1 MLDCFS
7 ICGQV
12 SSTFWK
18 PSICLGGPRHIIIK
32 DVIRATTMGTVRTME
47 GSRLHSAHMR
57 GESVGMIVVENSY
70 VAGTC
75 LEPPGLLALD
85 G

>member
-47 GSRLHSAHMR
+47 GSRLH
-57 GESVGMIVVENSY
+57 
-70 VAGTC
+70 T
-75 LEPPGLLALD
+75 
-85 G
+85 